1 MTVFEAPDDCFI
13 SYESAPA
20 AWTLDDGS
28 RPPPRKPFLGPS
40 YDAASRTFTGS
51 VDWSGGTINGDK
63 ARRLF
68 SSSSVLA
75 ESAARV

>member
-20 AWTLDDGS
+20 AWTHDDGS
-28 RPPPRKPFLGPS
+28 RPPPRKPFLRPN

-68 SSSSVLA
+68 SSSVLA
-75 ESAARV
+75 ESAAWV